1 MTNIFTFEIGLILP
15 LSKHKNCPLS
25 LSFSFSPLE
34 RSNLS
39 LSSIYI
45 TLPRAPLTVR
55 TSKKKNP
62 GESIERSTRLDRH
75 PLLHARIQPP
85 PTRASTHRVHE
96 YRPSPL
102 VPPATPAACLLIH
115 VCVCTYLLPTRW
127 WSKGVA
133 GRMPGDRR

>member
-55 TSKKKNP
+55 TSKKKKIQANQSNDP
-62 GESIERSTRLDRH
+62 RDSTAIPFCTRESNHRPRERVHTGYTSTGPRLSS
-75 PLLHARIQPP
+75 LLPP
-85 PTRASTHRVHE
+85 PPRVCLSTCVCV
-96 YRPSPL
+96 YI
-102 VPPATPAACLLIH
+102 PAANQ
-115 VCVCTYLLPTRW
+115 VVVEGGGR
-127 WSKGVA
+127 SNA
-133 GRMPGDRR
+133 GR